1 LVARVRDF
9 LEADI
14 EGAERKCDQCALRQE
29 GMVAE
34 DGYCDGH
41 LPATLSRDG
50 RGGAGRRLCR
60 MVALDELFDLEFRV
74 WMANLIRL
82 WRWHKVLG
90 YPVADQVDY
99 TEMEVLVE
107 IDLDFEKRKAQ
118 AIGKG

>member
-1 LVARVRDF
+1 MARVRDF

-14 EGAERKCDQCALRQE
+14 EGAERKCDQCVKRQE
-29 GMVAE
+29 GVVAE
-34 DGYCDGH
+34 DGYCDDI
-41 LPATLSRDG
+41 LPS
-50 RGGAGRRLCR
+50 GRRLCR

-90 YPVADQVDY
+90 YPVQDQVDY

>member
-1 LVARVRDF
+1 MARVRDF

-34 DGYCDGH
+34 DGYCDGY
-41 LPATLSRDG
+41 LPN
-50 RGGAGRRLCR
+50 GRRLCR